1 MYNDIDKFEEI
12 NVLVSVNVFETDDE
26 TGDVISRKLKN
37 KDAKCHI
44 DLLRIDDNDIDAL
57 QKTLA
62 AF

>member
-26 TGDVISRKLKN
+26 TADVISRKLKN

-44 DLLRIDDNDIDAL
+44 DLLRIDDDDIDAL